1 MLEKLLASS
10 RILPEIS
17 PESAQAY
24 THVAARL
31 QNHVIDQLE
40 SNPKIIELV
49 GRNPFDMMRN
59 NLRNHVAL
67 MSTVF
72 RINSFEL
79 LVRTVPWTY
88 RTYHAK
94 GFSYD
99 HFLIELVAFQVAIH
113 ECIADPVMKSE
124 ILAVYKW
131 MIQNHEKFIILSRN
145 GEGFSFSLHN
155 EANEMQQVFMTLLLQ
170 GDTQGCL
177 GIVDK
182 SILTAEDLKYFYLHV
197 IWPAL
202 YSIGHLWE
210 ANHIS
215 VAEEHVATAI
225 VGRVMASLYPRFA
238 LFDITKGKA
247 IVSAGPNEFHEVGAR
262 MVADFMEMDGWDVT
276 YLGANTPADVL
287 LDTLKQ
293 NKPFVV
299 ALSVATVFNLE
310 SALQLIRM
318 IKNDPETTGIK
329 VMVGG
334 LAFYGMPQLWQ
345 TIGADGYAADAE
357 VALKVSDDWWV
368 AENLNHA

>member
-1 MLEKLLASS
+1 ML
-10 RILPEIS
+10 
-17 PESAQAY
+17 
-24 THVAARL
+24 
-31 QNHVIDQLE
+31 
-40 SNPKIIELV
+40 
-49 GRNPFDMMRN
+49 
-59 NLRNHVAL
+59 
-67 MSTVF
+67 F
-72 RINSFEL
+72 RS
-79 LVRTVPWTY
+79 
-88 RTYHAK
+88 
-94 GFSYD
+94 
-99 HFLIELVAFQVAIH
+99 
-113 ECIADPVMKSE
+113 
-124 ILAVYKW
+124 
-131 MIQNHEKFIILSRN
+131 
-145 GEGFSFSLHN
+145 
-155 EANEMQQVFMTLLLQ
+155 
-170 GDTQGCL
+170 
-177 GIVDK
+177 
-182 SILTAEDLKYFYLHV
+182 V

-238 LFDITKGKA
+238 LFDVTKGKA

-276 YLGANTPADVL
+276 YLGANTPAEVL